1 MPSSHSSSKSQMVNK
16 EMCDQVAS
24 KSVVGEW
31 DMGCDEMKQAEGRM
45 GGKPSLGR

>member
-1 MPSSHSSSKSQMVNK
+1 MPSSPSSSKSQMINK

-31 DMGCDEMKQAEGRM
+31 DVGCKEIKQAEGRM